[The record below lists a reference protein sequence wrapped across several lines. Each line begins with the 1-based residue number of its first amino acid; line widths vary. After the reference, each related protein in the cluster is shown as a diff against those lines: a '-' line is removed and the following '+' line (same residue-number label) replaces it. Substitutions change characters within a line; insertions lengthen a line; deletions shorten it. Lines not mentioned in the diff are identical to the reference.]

1 MRMLKIA
8 ALAAAS
14 FGLAVSAQAQTTQ
27 QPSAQAQQMCQ
38 DIWQQADAQ
47 KQGFITGQQ
56 AQRMS
61 QAIQTAQSSTG
72 AGGAAGG
79 APGTKAQPGG
89 TGGATA
95 DRVTREQFMSACE
108 RSPQA
113 FQHLR
118 S

>member
-1 MRMLKIA
+1 MLKIA
-8 ALAAAS
+8 ALTAAS
-14 FGLAVSAQAQTTQ
+14 FGLAVSAHAQAQ
-27 QPSAQAQQMCQ
+27 QPSAQAEQMCQ
-38 DIWQQADAQ
+38 QIWQQADAQ
-47 KQGFITGQQ
+47 KQGFVTGQQ

-61 QAIQTAQSSTG
+61 QAIQTAQASPG

-89 TGGATA
+89 TNGATA
-95 DRVTREQFMSACE
+95 ERVTQQQFMSACE
-108 RSPQA
+108 RSPQS